1 MALKPEA
8 LYNCLKEDLS
18 DTFGSTFLTECS
30 GPMWP
35 DMTLSQA
42 AGQSIYKSF
51 LKKIETGRTRSTD
64 QRAEEKFLQCN
75 ELCRNWALPSRYD
88 SRIETLLGEVR
99 RAVYEFWFKD
109 GESIIE
115 HPYDILERGTVGPG
129 VSIGSEGNSFYAKLF
144 SSRLTCS
151 RASLYTWYS
160 RYIKSFP
167 DWDDAEMNRESH
179 YGVASVTPS
188 NRLSFVPKND
198 EISRTICIEP
208 TLDTI
213 FQSGI
218 GRILELRLE
227 ERFGI
232 ALSSQQF
239 ENRELARLGSLDDD
253 IVTIDLSSASDTI
266 SLKMLEWLLP
276 EPFFRLL
283 CNYRSTH
290 TEIKGRGTVEL
301 HMVSTMGNGFT
312 FPLQTML
319 FCCAVVAAFRFRGI
333 PSSVDGTR
341 YLWGVNG
348 DDIACPSYVSRDVID
363 LLRLL
368 GFLVNHDKTFVEGP
382 FRESCGHDYFK
393 GSNIRGVYVKSLR
406 SPGSRYSVINLLGQF
421 STRTGLFL
429 PKTYHSLYQTVKP
442 RYVPGWENIDS
453 GIHTPIS
460 IAREK
465 LLRDKNIFGLYYTAL
480 IPLNRKIRVTEESVV
495 VPRRCKQLIY
505 NPEGLMVSFL
515 QGGITDS
522 SIGIRDN
529 TYKWIGKRRSTSS
542 WDARS
547 LCMTDSSEL
556 SRTLVIFRDDEW
568 QRWESAV
575 LTYLERE
582 G

>member
-1 MALKPEA
+1 MAIRPEA
-8 LYNCLKEDLS
+8 LFDCLKEDLS
-18 DTFGSTFLTECS
+18 DTFGEQFLKDCS
-30 GPMWP
+30 LEMWP
-35 DMTLSQA
+35 DMTPLQA
-42 AGQSIYKSF
+42 AGYSIYHSF
-51 LKKIETGRTRSTD
+51 LKKLESGRTKETD
-64 QRAEEKFLQCN
+64 CKAEAKFLQCN
-75 ELCRNWALPSRYD
+75 EHCRDWALPSHYD

-109 GESIIE
+109 GEPIIE
-115 HPYDILERGTVGPG
+115 HPFDILDKGTVGPG

-151 RASLYTWYS
+151 RASLYTWYHQ
-160 RYIKSFP
+160 YIQRFP
-167 DWDDAEMNRESH
+167 DWLDAEFNRYSE
-179 YGVASVTPS
+179 YGEPSVRAS

-218 GRILELRLE
+218 GRMLESRLF

-239 ENRELARLGSLDDD
+239 ENRELARFGSLDDD

-276 EPFFRLL
+276 KSFFRLL

-290 TEIKGRGTVEL
+290 SEIKERGTVEL

-319 FCCAVVAAFRFRGI
+319 FSCAVVAAFRFRGI
-333 PSSVDGTR
+333 PYSVGGTR

-363 LLRLL
+363 LLRVL
-368 GFLVNHDKTFVEGP
+368 GFMVNDDKTFVEGP

-393 GSNIRGVYVKSLR
+393 GRNVRGVYVKSLR
-406 SPGSRYSVINLLGQF
+406 DPGSRYSVINLLGQF
-421 STRTGLFL
+421 TTRTGLFL
-429 PKTYHSLYQTVKP
+429 PKTYRALLRTVKL

-453 GIHTPIS
+453 GIHSTLS
-460 IAREK
+460 IANP
-465 LLRDKNIFGLYYTAL
+465 LRDKDIQGFRYERLV
-480 IPLNRKIRVTEESVV
+480 PLSRKIRIEETRVV
-495 VPRRCKQLIY
+495 VPRRSKSLMY
-505 NPEGLMVSFL
+505 NPEGLMISLL
-515 QGGITDS
+515 QGGITNS
-522 SIGIRDN
+522 SIGVRDN

-547 LCMTDSSEL
+547 LCVSS
-556 SRTLVIFRDDEW
+556 SSDDVRTLVLLNRDEW

-575 LTYLERE
+575 SDYLEKE
-582 G
+582 V